1 MSTNLPLL
9 NNSILLHDS
18 WRKRG
23 RSGKFTS
30 SPLRKK
36 SQGERVNDISDEVA
50 ANKRTKGGRGQKVVG
65 MCIHRERWSYGGSYR
80 RVITLIAAIKW
91 QQHPRGVATAPR
103 RLFSLH
109 THTPAPSDRGQ
120 RGEGHVCPNPCHIV
134 KYNPRFVWF
143 ATVNRVKGSRDTS
156 QWTGTASFIYR
167 LLIISKK
174 APRSPIKLGKFR
186 RCVGFFWFGNAEILI
201 EDDNRSCGDC
211 DIVRFENG
219 PLFGGLINRRINFG
233 EISSTIR
240 GFRRMGDLLIS
251 SVMSCFL
258 YICEIL

>member
-1 MSTNLPLL
+1 MENLQAPHPSPKKVSRRACKRYLGRGCSKQEDKGREGAEGGRNVYSSRTL
-9 NNSILLHDS
+9 ELRGQLSPSDNSYCS
-18 WRKRG
+18 NKVAAASSRG
-23 RSGKFTS
+23 GNS
-30 SPLRKK
+30 SPKAVL
-36 SQGERVNDISDEVA
+36 V
-50 ANKRTKGGRGQKVVG
+50 T
-65 MCIHRERWSYGGSYR
+65 
-80 RVITLIAAIKW
+80 
-91 QQHPRGVATAPR
+91 
-103 RLFSLH
+103 H

-174 APRSPIKLGKFR
+174 SAPRSPIKLGKFR

-219 PLFGGLINRRINFG
+219 PLFGGSINRRFNFG

>member
-1 MSTNLPLL
+1 
-9 NNSILLHDS
+9 
-18 WRKRG
+18 
-23 RSGKFTS
+23 
-30 SPLRKK
+30 
-36 SQGERVNDISDEVA
+36 
-50 ANKRTKGGRGQKVVG
+50 

-109 THTPAPSDRGQ
+109 THTHLHPLTEDKEERGTYAPTLVTSWNIIPVSFDSPPLIAWKDH
-120 RGEGHVCPNPCHIV
+120 EM
-134 KYNPRFVWF
+134 PR
-143 ATVNRVKGSRDTS
+143 
-156 QWTGTASFIYR
+156 WTGTASFIYR

-174 APRSPIKLGKFR
+174 PAPRSPIKLGKFR

-219 PLFGGLINRRINFG
+219 PLFGGSINRRFNFG
-233 EISSTIR
+233 EISSKIR